1 MHAIRSARFQSD
13 VGIQMTPEE
22 CQRMNELSLR
32 IQEEKNYDNFAA
44 LLQEMSELIARKQ
57 QRRFQGRPNLVW
69 THNRPWK
76 TLPGVVQKIF
86 KPGFTPDAEKAE
98 ISVGQ
103 ADHLFR
109 EVRIENSLMHPSGE
123 AVALK
128 LGARVDITFQADV
141 SETVKKASSVA

>member
-1 MHAIRSARFQSD
+1 
-13 VGIQMTPEE
+13 MTPEE

-69 THNRPWK
+69 THNRPWR
-76 TLPGVVQKIF
+76 TFPGVVRKIV
-86 KPGFTPDAEKAE
+86 KTGLTRDPERAE
-98 ISVGQ
+98 ISIGD

-109 EVRIENSLMHPSGE
+109 EIRIENSLTHPSGE

-128 LGARVDITFQADV
+128 HGARVDVTFEAD
-141 SETVKKASSVA
+141 ASDTAQKTGPAA